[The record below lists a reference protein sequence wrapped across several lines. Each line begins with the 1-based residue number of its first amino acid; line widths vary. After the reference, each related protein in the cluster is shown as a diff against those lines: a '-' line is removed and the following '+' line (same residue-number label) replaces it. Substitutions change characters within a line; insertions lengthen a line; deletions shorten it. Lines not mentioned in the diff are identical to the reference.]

1 MASDSLCLVIQRQHI
16 AQENQLWNLQSV
28 DKRALVRCVVV
39 MSTETLI
46 ARKRCNVAMPMPDAS
61 DFPDLPGVPDELCEP
76 DSLRKEARIF
86 QPLNIFLPICSQ
98 FDPF

>member
-46 ARKRCNVAMPMPDAS
+46 ARKRCNVAMPMPEAS
-61 DFPDLPGVPDELCEP
+61 DFPDLLVYLMNFMNLIDRGKYSEK
-76 DSLRKEARIF
+76 S
-86 QPLNIFLPICSQ
+86 SH
-98 FDPF
+98 